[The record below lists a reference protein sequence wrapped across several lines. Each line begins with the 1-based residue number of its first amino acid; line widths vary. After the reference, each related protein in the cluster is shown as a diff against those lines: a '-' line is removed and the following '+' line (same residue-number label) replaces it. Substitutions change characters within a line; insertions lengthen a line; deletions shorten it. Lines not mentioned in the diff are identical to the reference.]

1 MQLKQLVPEE
11 ICLKCDTCCH
21 FSENGSIWGPQ
32 FSESE
37 AKYLV
42 ENDVLPPAL
51 FRGHHK
57 NDTGFKEK
65 DSLEVNLIEH
75 ESCFICP
82 CLDSSNHK
90 CKIYKHRPFDCR
102 LYPFLLTKK
111 DNKLYLARD
120 KKCPYFDSADRAV
133 VEEFTD
139 YLNKEL
145 SRKGA
150 IDFLI
155 QNKELFSEYPIQD
168 LELLFPISIN

>member
-1 MQLKQLVPEE
+1 MQLKQLVPGEL
-11 ICLKCDTCCH
+11 CLKCDTCCR

-42 ENDVLPPAL
+42 ENNILPPAV
-51 FRGHHK
+51 FMDQSK
-57 NDTGFKEK
+57 KDSNIK
-65 DSLEVNLIEH
+65 DSLELNLIEH

-111 DNKLYLARD
+111 DNKFYLARD
-120 KKCPYFDSADRAV
+120 KKCPYFKSADRAV
-133 VEEFTD
+133 VEEYID
-139 YLNKEL
+139 YLKKEL
-145 SRKGA
+145 CRKGA

-155 QNKELFSEYPIQD
+155 QNKELFSEYPVQD
-168 LELLFPISIN
+168 LELFFPISIN